1 MAARDRAVAHREKL
15 LAYLRRPG
23 CSVCD
28 RSEAA
33 HQLARVNAAI
43 TRCDETIKTL
53 PTP

>member
-28 RSEAA
+28 RSEAS
-33 HQLARVNAAI
+33 HQLARIDAAI
-43 TRCDETIKTL
+43 TRGDETLKELMT
-53 PTP
+53 